1 MYYASMI
8 FHGGADMVDK
18 AKAKG
23 GKARAE
29 ALTPEE
35 RKSIARN
42 AALARW
48 DVDVPKASHEGE
60 VNLGTTQIGAAVLGN
75 GKRLL
80 TQATFL
86 RAIGRSR
93 SPKAGTGVL
102 STVDGLPFFLQAEAL
117 QPYIS
122 EDLRMSTTP
131 IFFRSKTGGRFVGYD
146 AELLPKVCEVYLR
159 FRDDCLARNE
169 QVPENYK
176 HIVKACDI
184 LMRGLATVGI
194 VALVDEATGFQEFR
208 DRQALQAILD
218 KFIGKEL
225 AAWVKRFPDEFYQE
239 IYRLRKW
246 TWKGMSVN
254 RPQAVAGYTRDI
266 VYSRL
271 APGVIKELETK
282 NPVDDKGRRK
292 SKHHQWLT
300 HDVGNPAL
308 AQHLH
313 AVIALMRISV
323 DWEPFMELL
332 DRAFPRRGDTLKL
345 PYMAESISFGEP
357 SSS

>member
-1 MYYASMI
+1 
-8 FHGGADMVDK
+8 MVDK

-23 GKARAE
+23 GKARAD

-48 DVDVPKASHEGE
+48 DVDVPKASHEGL
-60 VNLGTTQIGAAVLGN
+60 VNLGSAQIEAAVLPN

-86 RAIGRSR
+86 RALGRSR

-131 IFFRSKTGGRFVGYD
+131 IFFRSKTGGRGVGYD
-146 AELLPKVCEVYLR
+146 AELLPNVCEVYLR
-159 FRDDCLARNE
+159 YRDDCLGRQE
-169 QVPENYK
+169 QVPDNYK

-184 LMRGLATVGI
+184 LMRGLAIVGI

-225 AAWVKRFPDEFYQE
+225 AAWIKRFPDEFYQE

-246 TWKGMSVN
+246 TWKGMGVN

-271 APGVIKELETK
+271 APGVLKELESK
-282 NPVDDKGRRK
+282 NPVDEKGRRK

-313 AVIALMRISV
+313 AVIALMRVSV

-332 DRAFPRRGDTLKL
+332 DRAFPRRGDTLAL
-345 PYMAESISFGEP
+345 PYMAEPISVGD
-357 SSS
+357 SSSSEA

>member
-1 MYYASMI
+1 MTDKSKAI
-8 FHGGADMVDK
+8 GGN
-18 AKAKG
+18 
-23 GKARAE
+23 ARRD

-35 RKSIARN
+35 RKAIARK

-48 DVDVPKASHEGE
+48 DVDLPQASHEGF
-60 VNLGTTQIGAAVLGN
+60 VNLGHTQIGAAVLPN

-86 RAIGRSR
+86 RALGRSR

-102 STVDGLPFFLQAEAL
+102 STVDGLPFFLQAEVL
-117 QPYIS
+117 QLYIS
-122 EDLRMSTTP
+122 DDLRMSTTP
-131 IFFRSKTGGRFVGYD
+131 IFYRSKTGGRGVGYD
-146 AELLPKVCEVYLR
+146 AELLPKVCEVYLK
-159 FRDDCLARNE
+159 FRDECLTKDG

-176 HIVKACDI
+176 HIIKACDI
-184 LMRGLATVGI
+184 LMRGLAAVGI
-194 VALVDEATGFQEFR
+194 VALVDEATGYQEFR

-225 AAWVKRFPDEFYQE
+225 AAWVKRFPDEFYRE
-239 IYRLRKW
+239 IYRLRNW
-246 TWKGMSVN
+246 TWKGMGVN

-271 APGVIKELETK
+271 APGVLKELESK
-282 NPVDDKGRRK
+282 NPVDEKGRRR

-300 HDVGNPAL
+300 HDIGNPAL

-313 AVIALMRISV
+313 AVIALMRVSTT
-323 DWEPFMELL
+323 WEQFMELL
-332 DRAFPRRGDTLKL
+332 DRAFQRRGDTLAL
-345 PYMAESISFGEP
+345 PFMGETISSEET
-357 SSS
+357 SSTSRGSVLPQ